1 MRWLGV
7 IFGVALAL
15 CIAVG
20 QDNQDNI
27 GNFIEFQG
35 YADSVWVATDV
46 NGENAVPVS
55 GKRLHFSF
63 GPGQTS
69 GYYYVVWRVGNRWY
83 GKWLRVGV
91 GKNVC
96 SLNVEVNHGLDRK
109 NLLSESE
116 YHIKNRTM
124 TVVVDG
130 NRFDVPLDRF
140 SSSSPIKYYV
150 IILADKDD
158 VERSKRIVDKLTD
171 KSIMVAV
178 VNKDHWRVAGVGA
191 SDGEALLYNS
201 DGKLIGKWT
210 HGSDDDLEKEIANAL
225 NPSIPGLDNMNV
237 ILIIAAIVLV
247 IILLRKK
254 E

>member
-1 MRWLGV
+1 MRWIGV
-7 IFGVALAL
+7 LVSLALVLCVAL
-15 CIAVG
+15 G
-20 QDNQDNI
+20 QDNI

-35 YADSVWVATDV
+35 RADSVWVATDT

-55 GKRLHFSF
+55 GQRMYFSF

-69 GYYYVVWRVGNRWY
+69 GYYYVVWRVGNSWY
-83 GKWLRVGV
+83 GKWFRVGV

-96 SLNVEVNHGLDRK
+96 SLDIEANHGLDRK
-109 NLLSESE
+109 KLLAESE

-130 NRFDVPLDRF
+130 NRFEVPLDRF
-140 SSSSPIKYYV
+140 SSASPIKYYA
-150 IILADKDD
+150 IILADNDD
-158 VERSKRIVDKLTD
+158 VERAKRIMDKLID
-171 KSIMVAV
+171 KSVMVAV

-191 SDGEALLYNS
+191 SVGEALLYNS

-210 HGSDDDLEKEIANAL
+210 HGNDDDLEKEIANAL
-225 NPSIPGLDNMNV
+225 NSSLPGLDNANV

-247 IILLRKK
+247 IFLLRKK

>member
-7 IFGVALAL
+7 ICSLALVLCVAL
-15 CIAVG
+15 G
-20 QDNQDNI
+20 QDNT

-35 YADSVWVATDV
+35 YADSIWVATDT
-46 NGENAVPVS
+46 NGENAIPVS
-55 GKRLHFSF
+55 GKRLYFSF

-69 GYYYVVWRVGNRWY
+69 GYYYVVWSCNGRWY
-83 GKWLRVGV
+83 GKWLRVGL

-96 SLNVEVNHGLDRK
+96 SLDVEANHGLDRK
-109 NLLSESE
+109 NLLAELE
-116 YHIKNRTM
+116 HHIKNRTM

-140 SSSSPIKYYV
+140 SSTSPIKYYS
-150 IILADKDD
+150 IILADRDD
-158 VERSKRIVDKLTD
+158 VERAKRIMDKLVD

-191 SDGEALLYNS
+191 SVGEVLLYNS
-201 DGKLIGKWT
+201 DGKLIGRWT

-225 NPSIPGLDNMNV
+225 NSSRPGIENV
-237 ILIIAAIVLV
+237 HALLLIAVIVL
-247 IILLRKK
+247 IILLLKKK